1 MPVVELI
8 LPRQD
13 LQSRLM
19 LHLIILLAAV
29 LVASTV
35 ASRMIR
41 CNMSLDW
48 RSCLGVYTPLMV
60 R

>member
-13 LQSRLM
+13 LQSLV
-19 LHLIILLAAV
+19 HLIILLAAV
-29 LVASTV
+29 LVASTA
-35 ASRMIR
+35 ASRMIICTR
-41 CNMSLDW
+41 VW
-48 RSCLGVYTPLMV
+48 RSCLGMYTPLMV